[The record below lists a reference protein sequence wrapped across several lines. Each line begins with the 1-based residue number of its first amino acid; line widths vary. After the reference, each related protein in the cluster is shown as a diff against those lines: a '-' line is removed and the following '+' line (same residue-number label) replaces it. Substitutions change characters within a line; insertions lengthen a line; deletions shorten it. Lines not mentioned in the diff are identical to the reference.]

1 MNFLFRRILC
11 GVLATALSAGLLAV
25 AGQPAAQAATSYDL
39 VDSFGGARDAAPTY
53 GLNDSLGTRQSGPA
67 RGVTFTRTHGSWTSP
82 AATPPSSYSQVNNP
96 DFPGTLS
103 FWIGNSAVRL
113 DAPVSTDTSDAYTVA
128 ATMNPNANLYG
139 GVVTDW
145 TSLMLSSSSRSTGYV
160 TAGDIELGLTVRRN
174 GEVMLYRG
182 GVAQWGSSLIATRQ
196 STGFVTTI
204 TVSAASSGSPTVTVT
219 VNGVTRTSALG
230 VALPQ
235 PYLYLGAYLSSGSAT
250 SPYGEVSTVDDL
262 KVSRVAHFAD
272 SFDNATDVAPGYG
285 LNDNLAERQSPQAN
299 VGYTR
304 VSGNWW
310 STAPPP
316 ANYSQVNNP
325 DFPGTLSFWVDHSAV
340 RLNAPAVPDT
350 GDAIELRATVN
361 PDPQQYG
368 APGDWVS
375 IMLSQS
381 ASSTGYVQDT
391 KNQLGLTVGRNGV
404 VGFFKNGTPFGPSIT
419 AARRSDGFAVTLRV
433 TAASSSNP
441 SITAVVN
448 GVQASFALGTSLAKP
463 WVYLGAYISNGSAT
477 APYKEVSTIDRLS
490 ISRVAPYPHL
500 QYYGTYGTRNDD
512 TAGNH
517 VPDMAGIANAHWIN
531 VSPTTNQAPPVTYR
545 TEVFASCPP
554 QSCIVY
560 VGNEFFS
567 PDGATPEPNLD
578 RWNQFVAMIQPY
590 KDKILGY
597 YLKDEP
603 YLYGVTPAQ
612 LDWHARGVQA
622 SINAGAI
629 PDRPILLTLTLGD
642 ITNWAHVPAEV
653 DWLGMDHYTMD
664 AAQIEASA
672 VRLDEM
678 ALDATDR
685 TYMCPPNVPDVW
697 NGFTTEQQVLTKQ
710 YEYLEAAN
718 RHPKMVALLN
728 FGLWVN

>member
-1 MNFLFRRILC
+1 
-11 GVLATALSAGLLAV
+11 
-25 AGQPAAQAATSYDL
+25 
-39 VDSFGGARDAAPTY
+39 
-53 GLNDSLGTRQSGPA
+53 
-67 RGVTFTRTHGSWTSP
+67 
-82 AATPPSSYSQVNNP
+82 VNN
-96 DFPGTLS
+96 
-103 FWIGNSAVRL
+103 
-113 DAPVSTDTSDAYTVA
+113 
-128 ATMNPNANLYG
+128 NA
-139 GVVTDW
+139 
-145 TSLMLSSSSRSTGYV
+145 
-160 TAGDIELGLTVRRN
+160 
-174 GEVMLYRG
+174 
-182 GVAQWGSSLIATRQ
+182 
-196 STGFVTTI
+196 
-204 TVSAASSGSPTVTVT
+204 
-219 VNGVTRTSALG
+219 
-230 VALPQ
+230 
-235 PYLYLGAYLSSGSAT
+235 
-250 SPYGEVSTVDDL
+250 
-262 KVSRVAHFAD
+262 
-272 SFDNATDVAPGYG
+272 
-285 LNDNLAERQSPQAN
+285 
-299 VGYTR
+299 
-304 VSGNWW
+304 
-310 STAPPP
+310 
-316 ANYSQVNNP
+316 
-325 DFPGTLSFWVDHSAV
+325 FPGTLSFWVDHSAV

-350 GDAIELRATVN
+350 GNAIELRATVN

-368 APGDWVS
+368 TPGDWVS

-381 ASSTGYVQDT
+381 ASSTGYVQDA

-404 VGFFKNGTPFGPSIT
+404 VGFFKNGIPFGPSIT
-419 AARRSDGFAVTLRV
+419 AARRSDGFAVTVRV

-441 SITAVVN
+441 SITVVVN

-477 APYKEVSTIDRLS
+477 APYKEVSTVDRLS
-490 ISRVAPYPHL
+490 ISRVAAFPHL

-517 VPDMAGIANAHWIN
+517 IPDMVGIANVHWIN

-567 PDGATPEPNLD
+567 PDGATPEPDLD

-603 YLYGVTPAQ
+603 YLHGVTPAQ

-678 ALDATDR
+678 TLDPSDR
-685 TYMCPPNVPDVW
+685 TYMFPPNVPDVW

-710 YEYLEAAN
+710 YEYLEVAN
-718 RHPKMVALLN
+718 RHPKMIALLN
-728 FGLWVN
+728 FGLWVNTGAAGSTVQNQNHVPNLFALQERVGNAVRGTR